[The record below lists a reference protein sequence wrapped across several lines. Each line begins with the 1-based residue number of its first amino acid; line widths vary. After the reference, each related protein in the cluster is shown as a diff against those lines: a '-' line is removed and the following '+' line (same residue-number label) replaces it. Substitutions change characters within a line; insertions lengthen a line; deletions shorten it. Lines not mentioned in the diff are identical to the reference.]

1 MFLFVCH
8 SVSSPKVGLLF
19 VILSVIFMKGGV
31 VRESEFKKKN
41 TKNTYKISVISF
53 LFVQFLSTDVIWNTL
68 KKLRVDPGSV

>member
-31 VRESEFKKKN
+31 VRESEFKKKIQKHLQN
-41 TKNTYKISVISF
+41 ISHFIFICSI
-53 LFVQFLSTDVIWNTL
+53 FVYRRHLEHSEETTC
-68 KKLRVDPGSV
+68 